1 MDKISDLKSVVIDT
15 LDLNK
20 AQDIVT
26 IDLKDKSSMADYMI
40 IASGTSSRHIQS
52 LSEQVLEKLKDNGIK
67 NSKIEGKESNEWKLV
82 DGIDLI
88 VHIFHPEKRKF
99 YELEKIWSELI
110 PKEKIII
117 WKKFNCFLQFFLPQF
132 YLIIFLSSFVF
143 SSSINSAE
151 IDIYK
156 KIDLFGEVLEK
167 INKEYVD
174 EIDQS
179 ESMDSAINGLLQ
191 SLDPY
196 SAYMSP
202 EIFQEMQTETSGEF
216 GGLGIEVSMEAG
228 VVKVIT
234 PIDDTPASKAGIKA
248 GDYIV
253 KINDIQVQG
262 KSLSEAVDLM
272 RGLVGTDIELTIR
285 RRGVKK
291 ALTFTITREII
302 EVQSV
307 KSDLLENNIGY
318 IRLTSFNDNSSDQI
332 KKKIKK
338 LKENEN
344 LKAFILDLRNNPGG
358 LLTQAIKISDFFLE
372 NGEIVSTKSRK
383 KSENRKWFAKKGD
396 ITDGKPLLVLINYGS
411 ASASEIVAGALKDH
425 KRAIILGENSYGKG
439 SVQSIIPLK
448 NKGAIRLTIAKYYL
462 PSGKSISE
470 VGVRP
475 DIEVNEEGEDF
486 RIKTDTDNQLNYAIK
501 LLNG

>member
-1 MDKISDLKSVVIDT
+1 MKKI
-15 LDLNK
+15 
-20 AQDIVT
+20 
-26 IDLKDKSSMADYMI
+26 
-40 IASGTSSRHIQS
+40 
-52 LSEQVLEKLKDNGIK
+52 
-67 NSKIEGKESNEWKLV
+67 
-82 DGIDLI
+82 
-88 VHIFHPEKRKF
+88 
-99 YELEKIWSELI
+99 
-110 PKEKIII
+110 
-117 WKKFNCFLQFFLPQF
+117 QF
-132 YLIIFLSSFVF
+132 YLIIFLSSFFF
-143 SSSINSAE
+143 SYSINSAE

-174 EIDQS
+174 EINQS

-196 SAYMSP
+196 SSYMSP

-253 KINDIQVQG
+253 KIDNVQVQG

-272 RGLVGTDIELTIR
+272 RGLVGTDIELTVR

-291 ALTFTITREII
+291 ALTFNITREII

-383 KSENRKWFAKKGD
+383 KSENRKWFARKGD
-396 ITDGKPLLVLINYGS
+396 ITDGKTLVVLINYGS

-448 NKGAIRLTIAKYYL
+448 NKGAIRLTVAKYYL

-475 DIEVNEEGEDF
+475 DIEVNEEGDDF

>member
-1 MDKISDLKSVVIDT
+1 MKKIKFLLLIFFSVFY
-15 LDLNK
+15 LNK
-20 AQDIVT
+20 TVI
-26 IDLKDKSSMADYMI
+26 
-40 IASGTSSRHIQS
+40 
-52 LSEQVLEKLKDNGIK
+52 
-67 NSKIEGKESNEWKLV
+67 
-82 DGIDLI
+82 
-88 VHIFHPEKRKF
+88 
-99 YELEKIWSELI
+99 
-110 PKEKIII
+110 
-117 WKKFNCFLQFFLPQF
+117 
-132 YLIIFLSSFVF
+132 
-143 SSSINSAE
+143 SAE

-174 EIDQS
+174 EFNQS

-196 SAYMSP
+196 SSYMSP
-202 EIFQEMQTETSGEF
+202 KIFDEMQTETSGEF

-228 VVKVIT
+228 VVKVIS
-234 PIDDTPASKAGIKA
+234 PIDDTPASRAGLKA

-253 KINDIQVQG
+253 KINDVQVQG

-272 RGLVGTDIELTIR
+272 RGPVGSGIELTVR
-285 RRGVKK
+285 RRGEKK
-291 ALTFTITREII
+291 ALTFNIIREVIQ
-302 EVQSV
+302 VQSV
-307 KSDLLENNIGY
+307 KSEIIDENIGY

-332 KKKIKK
+332 EKQIKK
-338 LKENEN
+338 LKKNKN
-344 LKAFILDLRNNPGG
+344 LNSFILDLRNNPGG
-358 LLTQAIKISDFFLE
+358 LLSQAIKISDFFLE

-396 ITDGKPLLVLINYGS
+396 ITDGKTLLVLINYGS

-425 KRAIILGENSYGKG
+425 KRAIIVGENSFGKG

-448 NKGAIRLTIAKYYL
+448 NRGAIRLTVAKYYL

-475 DIEVNEEGEDF
+475 DIEVNEEGDDF